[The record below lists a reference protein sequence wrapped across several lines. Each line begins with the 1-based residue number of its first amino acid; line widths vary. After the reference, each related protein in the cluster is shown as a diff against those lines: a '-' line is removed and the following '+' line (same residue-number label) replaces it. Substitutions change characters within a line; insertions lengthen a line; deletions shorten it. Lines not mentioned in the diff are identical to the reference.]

1 MMKKLKMTS
10 LLVVCLGLSYSVT
23 AMADIGTDNSLASA
37 PVSLQPI
44 TDSLQQIPVPTKSAT
59 QAQSNA
65 TPTSDSSAAQA
76 NGPTSTAGQSK
87 QAFQQLLNTSFPLSP
102 DQIHEF
108 KNTAATQQEA
118 NAMPPGDAPA
128 NGTSAIIP
136 VTVKPGGLMPIIRI
150 GQGMI
155 TSLVFIDASGQVWP
169 ITSFSIGDAKSFNV
183 QWDKKSGVL
192 MVQGEALYAQ
202 SNIGVMLQGMQIPVM
217 LNLVVGQ
224 KQWDYLDYIRMDQ
237 NQDGSTGL
245 PQPAQAP
252 GYLIDLLNGLPPVG
266 AVELNTSDSNVQLWS
281 FESNYLLLTHA
292 SLLSPGFISR
302 ADGPGTTPLHAYEL
316 PVAPYILISNQ
327 GNIERVQVVES
338 NNAAS

>member
-1 MMKKLKMTS
+1 MTS
-10 LLVVCLGLSYSVT
+10 LLVACLGVSCS
-23 AMADIGTDNSLASA
+23 MAVQADSASTN
-37 PVSLQPI
+37 LQPI
-44 TDSLQQIPVPTKSAT
+44 TASLQQIPVPSASDVNT
-59 QAQSNA
+59 QS
-65 TPTSDSSAAQA
+65 PSST
-76 NGPTSTAGQSK
+76 NTAGNDQASDNNSGDVQGSSK
-87 QAFQQLLNTSFPLSP
+87 QAFQQLLNNSFPLSP
-102 DQIHEF
+102 QQIHIF
-108 KNTAATQQEA
+108 KNTAAAQQEA

-136 VTVKPGGLMPIIRI
+136 VTVKPGGLMPVIRI

-169 ITSFSIGDAKSFNV
+169 ITSYSIGDSKSFNV

-202 SNIGVMLQGMQIPVM
+202 SNIGVLLQGLQIPVM

-224 KQWDYLDYIRMDQ
+224 KNWDYLDYIRMDQ

-245 PQPAQAP
+245 PQPSQAP
-252 GYLIDLLNGLPPVG
+252 GYLIDLLNGMPPQG
-266 AVELNTSDSNVQLWS
+266 AISLTTTDSSVQLYS
-281 FESNYLLLTHA
+281 YQDNYLLLSHA
-292 SLLSPGFISR
+292 SLLSPGYVSK

-327 GNIERVQVVES
+327 GNIEKVQVVES
-338 NNAAS
+338 DNAAS

>member
-1 MMKKLKMTS
+1 MKKLKMTS
-10 LLVVCLGLSYSVT
+10 LLVACLGVSCS
-23 AMADIGTDNSLASA
+23 MAVQADSASTN
-37 PVSLQPI
+37 LQPI
-44 TDSLQQIPVPTKSAT
+44 TASLQQIPVPSASDVNT
-59 QAQSNA
+59 QS
-65 TPTSDSSAAQA
+65 PSST
-76 NGPTSTAGQSK
+76 NTAGNDQASDNNSGDVQGSSK
-87 QAFQQLLNTSFPLSP
+87 QAFQQLLNNSFPLSP
-102 DQIHEF
+102 QQIHIF
-108 KNTAATQQEA
+108 KNTAAAQQEA

-136 VTVKPGGLMPIIRI
+136 VTVKPGGLMPVIRI

-169 ITSFSIGDAKSFNV
+169 ITSYSIGDSKSFNV

-202 SNIGVMLQGMQIPVM
+202 SNIGVLLQGLQIPVM

-224 KQWDYLDYIRMDQ
+224 KNWDYLDYIRMDQ

-245 PQPAQAP
+245 PQPSQAP
-252 GYLIDLLNGLPPVG
+252 GYLIDLLNGMPPQG
-266 AVELNTSDSNVQLWS
+266 AISLTTTDSSVQLYS
-281 FESNYLLLTHA
+281 YQDNYLLLSHA
-292 SLLSPGFISR
+292 SLLSPGYVSK

-327 GNIERVQVVES
+327 GNIEKVQVVES
-338 NNAAS
+338 DNAAS